1 MDPGRR
7 GLQEGSGRLSVVLAF
22 KQAKKASL
30 FVMVLIV
37 GIVDYRGDA
46 ADDLLL
52 LSRQEELHCGM
63 LKKGILP
70 GIEKCLAFDK
80 ERRDPIWITSIDL
93 PGKLQKGTDFTRLQG
108 DNVDGGGV

>member
-1 MDPGRR
+1 M
-7 GLQEGSGRLSVVLAF
+7 
-22 KQAKKASL
+22 
-30 FVMVLIV
+30 MVLIV
-37 GIVDYRGDA
+37 GIVDDRGDA
-46 ADDLLL
+46 TDDLPL

-70 GIEKCLAFDK
+70 GIEKRLAFDK
-80 ERRDPIWITSIDL
+80 ERRDPIRITSIDL